1 MLRRILDGG
10 RRRPVAVAT
19 ILLGLALALAPPALR
34 DAAERPVAGEARR
47 QAEAWAAGTEGARSD
62 ARPGAPL
69 PVRLDAAAGD
79 LDLRMDRVAAPGG
92 PRTEATVH
100 LRLSDAAAAVTYD
113 VSPAMA
119 AVRRALGLGALVAAA
134 LAMLSLAAGLL
145 LRARRGAARMAPWRH
160 MHRLPGPA
168 DFIRAARR
176 LRVSPPGAVA
186 VIAIDVDRFR
196 HVSARLGDVGAEA
209 LLARLAR
216 ELRRSL
222 RRCDVVG
229 RFGQDE
235 FVAVAAL
242 DSPCALADLTA
253 RITDRLCLLAA
264 ARGGGATVS
273 VGAGLLE
280 ADTATIEAAL
290 KRARLALGEAKRA
303 GGGRGEVFSPDMERR
318 FERRREVERAVRE
331 GGRLGRFALAFQ
343 PVVAARDGRTVG
355 CEALMRLVDAGGR
368 AIPPCE
374 FIPVAE
380 EIGHIDSLGAW
391 ALRRATREAARWPT
405 SMRVAVNL
413 SVRQFRHGRLL
424 AEVSDAL
431 ERSGLAPHRL
441 ELEVT
446 ESLLVVDPEGV
457 RRQLDALKALGVSVA
472 MDDFGTGY
480 SSLAYLWHFG
490 FDRLKLDRA
499 FVQAIAAND
508 ARALDVTAAIL
519 DLAHRLGMEVT
530 AEGVETDCEARILSD
545 LGCDALQGFRFGR
558 PMAGGELSEVM
569 RWTADAEDEAALPA
583 AAWGGGT
590 LRAAP

>member
-10 RRRPVAVAT
+10 RRRPVAVAA
-19 ILLGLALALAPPALR
+19 ILLGVALALTPPALR
-34 DAAERPVAGEARR
+34 DAAERLVAGEARR
-47 QAEAWAAGTEGARSD
+47 QAEAWAAGTGGAESD

-69 PVRLDAAAGD
+69 RVRLGEAADGD
-79 LDLRMDRVAAPGG
+79 GVRLDRVAAPGG

-113 VSPAMA
+113 VSPTMA
-119 AVRRALGLGALVAAA
+119 AVRQALGLGALVAAG
-134 LAMLSLAAGLL
+134 LAVLSLATGLL
-145 LRARRGAARMAPWRH
+145 LRARVGAEGGAPSRH
-160 MHRLPGPA
+160 MQRLPGPA

-176 LRVSPPGAVA
+176 LRVASPGAVA
-186 VIAIDVDRFR
+186 VVAIDVDRFR
-196 HVSARLGDVGAEA
+196 DISARLGEVGAEA

-222 RRCDVVG
+222 RRRDVVG
-229 RFGQDE
+229 RFGHDE

-242 DSPCALADLTA
+242 DSPGALAELTTRVA
-253 RITDRLCLLAA
+253 DRLCLLAE
-264 ARGGGATVS
+264 ARAGATVS

-280 ADTATIEAAL
+280 AGPETIEAGL
-290 KRARLALGEAKRA
+290 KRARLALSEAKRA
-303 GGGRGEVFSPDMERR
+303 GGGRGQLFTPEMERR
-318 FERRREVERAVRE
+318 FERRREIERAVRD

-343 PVVAARDGRTVG
+343 PVVAAGDGRTVG
-355 CEALMRLVDAGGR
+355 CEALMRLVDAKGR

-391 ALRRATREAARWPT
+391 ALRRATREAARWPAP
-405 SMRVAVNL
+405 MRVAVNL
-413 SVRQFRHGRLL
+413 SVRQFRHGGLL
-424 AEVSDAL
+424 AEVRDAL
-431 ERSGLAPHRL
+431 EGSGLAPHRL

-457 RRQLDALKALGVSVA
+457 RRQLDALKALGVTVA

-499 FVQAIAAND
+499 FVRAIAAGD

-530 AEGVETDCEARILSD
+530 AEGVETDREARILSD
-545 LGCDALQGFRFGR
+545 LGCDALQGFRFGQ

-569 RWTADAEDEAALPA
+569 RWTADAEAEAASPA
-583 AAWGGGT
+583 ASWAAGP